1 MLPTEYK
8 SNPLMRARASQ
19 PISDLGN
26 PRDVRAYVEWANR
39 LMNREMYRVVVRGDK
54 RLAVELSAEARAA

>member
-8 SNPLMRARASQ
+8 NPLMRARASQ

-26 PRDVRAYVEWANR
+26 PRDVRGYVEWANR
-39 LMNREMYRVVVRGDK
+39 LMGRKMYRVVGDN
-54 RLAVELSAEARAA
+54 RLAVELSVEARAA